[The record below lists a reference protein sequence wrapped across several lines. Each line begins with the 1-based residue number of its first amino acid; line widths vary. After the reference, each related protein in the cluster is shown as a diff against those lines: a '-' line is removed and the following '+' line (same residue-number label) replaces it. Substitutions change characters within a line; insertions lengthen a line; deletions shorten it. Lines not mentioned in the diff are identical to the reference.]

1 MGLGSPQR
9 IGVDLAEAA
18 PVKVIVVN
26 GPNLGRLGVR
36 QPDVYGRQDLEQLRR
51 LCTQWAQELGL
62 DVDVRQT
69 DDEAQMVQWMHEA
82 AEGQKAVRQD
92 LEQLRRLCTQ
102 WAQELGL
109 DVDVRQT
116 DDEAQMVQWMHEAAE
131 GQKAVVM
138 NPAAFTHYSYALADA
153 AHMVLD
159 ADMPLIEVHISN
171 PAARDEFRKRSVIS
185 PVATGTIT
193 GLGFFGYKL
202 ALEAVAELTKA

>member
-1 MGLGSPQR
+1 M
-9 IGVDLAEAA
+9 AENE

-51 LCTQWAQELGL
+51 LCTQWGEGLGL

-82 AEGQKAVRQD
+82 V
-92 LEQLRRLCTQ
+92 EQL
-102 WAQELGL
+102 
-109 DVDVRQT
+109 
-116 DDEAQMVQWMHEAAE
+116 
-131 GQKAVVM
+131 KAVVM

-193 GLGFFGYKL
+193 GLGFLGYKL
-202 ALEAVAELTKA
+202 ALEAVAELTKG

>member
-1 MGLGSPQR
+1 M
-9 IGVDLAEAA
+9 AEAE

-51 LCTQWAQELGL
+51 LCT
-62 DVDVRQT
+62 
-69 DDEAQMVQWMHEA
+69 
-82 AEGQKAVRQD
+82 
-92 LEQLRRLCTQ
+92 
-102 WAQELGL
+102 
-109 DVDVRQT
+109 
-116 DDEAQMVQWMHEAAE
+116 VQWMHEAAE

>member
-1 MGLGSPQR
+1 M
-9 IGVDLAEAA
+9 AENE

-51 LCTQWAQELGL
+51 LCTQWGESLGL

-69 DDEAQMVQWMHEA
+69 DDEAQMVRWMHEA
-82 AEGQKAVRQD
+82 AER
-92 LEQLRRLCTQ
+92 
-102 WAQELGL
+102 
-109 DVDVRQT
+109 
-116 DDEAQMVQWMHEAAE
+116 
-131 GQKAVVM
+131 QKAVVM

-193 GLGFFGYKL
+193 GLGFLGYKL
-202 ALEAVAELTKA
+202 ALEAIAELTKG

>member
-1 MGLGSPQR
+1 MAGTER
-9 IGVDLAEAA
+9 N
-18 PVKVIVVN
+18 KVIVVN

-51 LCTQWAQELGL
+51 LCTQWGDEQGL

-82 AEGQKAVRQD
+82 AEGQKAVVMNP
-92 LEQLRRLCTQ
+92 
-102 WAQELGL
+102 AA
-109 DVDVRQT
+109 QT

-202 ALEAVAELTKA
+202 ALEAVAELTK